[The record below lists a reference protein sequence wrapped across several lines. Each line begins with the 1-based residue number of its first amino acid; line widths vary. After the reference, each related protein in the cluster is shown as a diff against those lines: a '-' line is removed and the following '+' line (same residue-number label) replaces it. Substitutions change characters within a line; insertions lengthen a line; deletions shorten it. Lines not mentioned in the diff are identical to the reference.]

1 MPSRRG
7 FTLVELLVVIAIIGI
22 LVGLLLPAV
31 QSAREASRRASCQN
45 NLRQIGLALHNFE
58 GVNKVF
64 PASGWTT
71 VGPGN
76 PAGKYVG
83 WRPLTL
89 PYIEQANT
97 QQLYDFNLHW
107 WEGTN
112 ATVAAVPIKAYLCPT
127 VPTRPDV
134 LSAIA
139 HPPRPAM
146 TFANPIAPTD
156 YEAIMARSA
165 EFDQPAP
172 DFPAVQQRQPL
183 LGHVPELDD
192 PHGRY
197 PGWHIDDHHGGRSRR
212 PAAGVSGAKVATRAC
227 RTTRESAGRTAK
239 ARTALTGRGRMDRP
253 KVAGW
258 PPDVS
263 RP

>member
-1 MPSRRG
+1 MQIRKG
-7 FTLVELLVVIAIIGI
+7 FTLVELLVVIAIIAI

-45 NLRQIGLALHNFE
+45 NLRQLGLALHNFE
-58 GVNKVF
+58 GVHKVF
-64 PASGWTT
+64 PASGWTQA
-71 VGPGN
+71 GPGN

-112 ATVAAVPIKAYLCPT
+112 ATVAAVPIKTYQCPSA
-127 VPTRPDV
+127 PTRPDV

-139 HPPRPAM
+139 KPPRPAM

-156 YEAIMARSA
+156 YEAIMGV
-165 EFDQPAP
+165 QPASINP
-172 DFPAVQQRQPL
+172 HLSSALYSTTQPL
-183 LGHVPELDD
+183 LGHVSELDD
-192 PHGRY
+192 PHGGH
-197 PGWHIDDHHGGRSRR
+197 PGRHIDNDHRGRSRR
-212 PAAGVSGAKVATRAC
+212 RGRWCIGGGGSTRAC
-227 RTTRESAGRTAK
+227 RTTRASVGRTAK
-239 ARTALTGRGRMDRP
+239 ARTASTGQGWMDRP
-253 KVAGW
+253 KAAARLADV
-258 PPDVS
+258 PP
-263 RP
+263 